1 MNNLLDRVLFEWQY
15 GDYFSIRN
23 AAEGVLITGGI
34 GSGKT
39 SASGNLIAGHYLR
52 NGFGGTVLTAK
63 PDEVDLWR
71 KYCRQFGREN
81 DLIIIGPDS
90 GQTFNFMEYESDR
103 GDKGKEIA
111 NNIADVLLKVIKAG
125 YQDSSGSD
133 KAFWDSSL
141 EELVVNAVDLCLLTG
156 NKRFE
161 HIYEIVQ
168 SAPKTN
174 EQKKSPKWRK
184 NSKCYRAMAH
194 VAYCLEEM
202 EETPFVLERTRRLDN
217 IEDYFLYRW
226 INLAEKTRSI
236 VDQMFSAFGSR
247 FMREPLYSLF
257 NTTTTVT
264 PEDAIKGKIILIDL
278 PYLLYDKIG
287 RDAQILWK
295 YIFQRAM
302 QRRKIKSKSRP
313 VFIWVDE
320 AHYFLHENDI
330 QFQSTTRSSRVCTVY
345 ITQNLPNF
353 YLNCGGG
360 ELGKTRFKALA
371 GNLSTKFF
379 HANSDMETNEF
390 AADLIGKD
398 WHWSANEGM
407 SMGEKMSISSGHSET
422 MSYIVEPSDFTK
434 LMTGGPNNNFHAQA
448 IVHRQ
453 GKSFEVDI
461 GESEP
466 TYNSYKVV
474 TLKQNVL

>member
-1 MNNLLDRVLFEWQY
+1 MNDHLDRVLFQWQH
-15 GDYFSIRN
+15 GDFFQIRD
-23 AAEGVLITGGI
+23 AVMGIIITGGI

-52 NGFGGTVLTAK
+52 NGFSGTVLTAK
-63 PDEVDLWR
+63 ADEVDLWR
-71 KYCRQFGREN
+71 NYCRKYGRED
-81 DLIIIGPDS
+81 DLIIISPTS
-90 GQTFNFMEYESDR
+90 GHSFNFMEYESDR
-103 GDKGKEIA
+103 GDVGKEIA

-161 HIYEIVQ
+161 HIYDIIQ
-168 SAPKTN
+168 SAPKTH
-174 EQKKSPKWRK
+174 EQAKNSKWQI
-184 NSKCYRAMAH
+184 NSKCYRAMTH
-194 VAYCLEEM
+194 VAKHLEKM
-202 EETPFVLERTRRLDN
+202 EQTKYVLDQERRLHN
-217 IEDYFLYRW
+217 IEDYFLDRW
-226 INLAEKTRSI
+226 INLSEKTRSI
-236 VDQMFSAFGSR
+236 VEQMFSAFGSR

-257 NTTTTVT
+257 NSITTVT
-264 PEDAIKGKIILIDL
+264 PEDVFKGKIILIDL
-278 PYLLYDKIG
+278 PYLIFDKTG
-287 RDAQILWK
+287 KDAQILWK

-302 QRRKIKSKSRP
+302 QRRTIKPNSRP

-398 WHWSANEGM
+398 WQWSANEGM

-422 MSYIVEPSDFTK
+422 MAYLVEPSDFTK
-434 LMTGGPNNNFHAQA
+434 LKTGGPENNFQAQA

-453 GKSFEVDI
+453 GKNFQVNI
-461 GESEP
+461 GNPEP
-466 TYNSYKVV
+466 TYNSYKIV
-474 TLKQNVL
+474 TLKQDVL